1 MSGQASEIA
10 FPITAYLVG
19 TKAIVYDF
27 KKGSYLYC
35 SCGYFGQ
42 PLGIKKPR
50 GNYFDRP
57 LELSLYETVYLIE
70 KGALTVL
77 NHEDKPCSKEELIEI
92 GNKNEPVFSDKYE
105 IYKDL
110 RNKNYIVRPSQK
122 FGTDFAVYIEGPGKD
137 HSPFVVQVF
146 AKKSSISALD
156 IVRAGRLATSVKKKF
171 VIANSLTKS
180 YYVFNW
186 KKP

>member
-1 MSGQASEIA
+1 MENIPVPQ

-19 TKAIVYDF
+19 NKAIVYNFDE
-27 KKGSYLYC
+27 GSYLYC
-35 SCGYFGQ
+35 SGGYFGA

-50 GNYFDRP
+50 GNHFDKP
-57 LELSLYETVYLIE
+57 LELSLYEALYLIE
-70 KGALTVL
+70 KGILVVK
-77 NHEDKPCSKEELIEI
+77 NNDESIVGKEEIIKI
-92 GNKNEPVFSDKYE
+92 GNQNDAQFSDKYD

-110 RNKNYIVRPSQK
+110 RDKRYVVRPGQK

-137 HSPFVVQVF
+137 HSPYVVQVF
-146 AKKSSISALD
+146 PKNSMISALD
-156 IVRAGRLATSVKKKF
+156 IVRVGRLATTVKKKF
-171 VIANSLTKS
+171 VIAIAATLS